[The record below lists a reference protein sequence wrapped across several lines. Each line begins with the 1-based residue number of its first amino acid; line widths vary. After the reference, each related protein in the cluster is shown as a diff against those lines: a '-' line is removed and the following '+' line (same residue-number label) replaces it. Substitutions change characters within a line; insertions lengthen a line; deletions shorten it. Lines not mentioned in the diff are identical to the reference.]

1 MIFLKQVIIL
11 SEPVFGD
18 YYIPIK
24 DELCGEDIE
33 ISLKKKILK
42 SEFKA

>member
-1 MIFLKQVIIL
+1 MPFVLPLPLNPTVIIL

-33 ISLKKKILK
+33 ISLKKK
-42 SEFKA
+42 S